1 VLDVLAYSSDFP
13 VWTPGVRYAAELAA
27 NLGAALTGIH
37 VAQPWPSR
45 EPRGAP
51 PSLMAELLA
60 HAQEEVRAAM
70 QAGALFDAWARGLG
84 VGSATWHVALGDP
97 AEAIGIAGNW
107 NDLVVFDRRIGDLD
121 GTSDLIC
128 RTLLSGCACI
138 AVPDKGHAPPRFDRV
153 FVVFDGSPGAI
164 RALHASMPLLER
176 AARVIVLAIERF
188 RDGANETWACAFDPN
203 RWLHDR
209 GIRSE
214 LQEPQ
219 TESGTAEAILE
230 TASQNRADL
239 LVCGVRGKRQFGEC
253 RLDERS
259 LHLLTCSGIPLL
271 MAGRM
276 T

>member
-1 VLDVLAYSSDFP
+1 VLDVLAYSSDFS

-27 NLGAALTGIH
+27 NLGAALTGVH
-37 VAQPWPSR
+37 VAPPWPSR

-60 HAQEEVRAAM
+60 HAQEELQAATR
-70 QAGALFDAWARGLG
+70 AGAHFDAWARGIG
-84 VGSATWHVALGDP
+84 VGSATWHVAFGDP

-138 AVPDKGHAPPRFDRV
+138 AVPDKGHEPPRFDGV
-153 FVVFDGSPGAI
+153 LVAFDGSPGAI

-176 AARVIVLAIERF
+176 ARRVVVLSIERAV
-188 RDGANETWACAFDPN
+188 DGAPSCAFDPA
-203 RWLHDR
+203 RWLGER
-209 GIRSE
+209 GIGSE
-214 LQEPQ
+214 FQDCSSAP
-219 TESGTAEAILE
+219 AAILE
-230 TASQNRADL
+230 SASRNRADL
-239 LVCGVRGKRQFGEC
+239 LVCGIHGKRQLGEC

-259 LHLLTCSGIPLL
+259 LDLLTRSGIPLL
-271 MAGRM
+271 MAGSEA
-276 T
+276 